1 MNADVSGVIIPLI
14 SHSVDVKK
22 GDLLC
27 QIVDPFNGVV
37 LQDVL
42 SPVDGLVF
50 TLRTYPVV
58 YEGSLIARIFSE
70 KTE

>member
-1 MNADVSGVIIPLI
+1 MLYEVIT
-14 SHSVDVKK
+14 K

-27 QIVDPFNGVV
+27 QIVDPYEGKV

-58 YEGSLIARIFSE
+58 YEGSLISRIFSPHTHE
-70 KTE
+70 